1 MFSIGE
7 ALYNLFGVGPAGM
20 LIALALIFLIDAVIF
35 PTLPELF
42 TVLIFWYNPTPAWGI
57 LMMLVISA
65 VEIVGLTTIYT
76 IVKRVRVPSWI
87 ERRMKQYSGM
97 LISPDEK
104 IIFINRFAPVL
115 PFVGAFV
122 AVNDWSLRKSI
133 YYTLIGSWIKYGLII
148 LMSQTFYILFSR
160 GIAEKATIVL
170 ILAVI
175 GISLLLSHLRKK
187 RMERREMGVIGNVI
201 EEGKK

>member
-1 MFSIGE
+1 MFSLGDTI
-7 ALYNLFGVGPAGM
+7 YSLFSSGGHAGM

-42 TVLIFWYNPTPAWGI
+42 TVLIFWYDPTPAWGI

-97 LISPDEK
+97 LVSSDEK
-104 IIFINRFAPVL
+104 IILINRFAPVL

-122 AVNDWSLRKSI
+122 AVNDWSLRRAI

-148 LMSQTFYILFSR
+148 LLAQSFYIFFTK
-160 GIAEKATIVL
+160 GFAERATILLVF
-170 ILAVI
+170 AVI
-175 GISLLLSHLRKK
+175 GISLLLSYLRKK
-187 RMERREMGVIGNVI
+187 RGE
-201 EEGKK
+201 

>member
-7 ALYNLFGVGPAGM
+7 ALYNLFGAMGPAGM
-20 LIALALIFLIDAVIF
+20 LIALSLIFLIDAVIF

-42 TVLIFWYNPTPAWGI
+42 TVLIFWYNPTPEWGI

-65 VEIVGLTTIYT
+65 VEILGLTTIYEV
-76 IVKRVRVPSWI
+76 IRRVRVPSWI
-87 ERRMKQYSGM
+87 ERRMKQYSRM
-97 LISPDEK
+97 LISSDEK
-104 IIFINRFAPVL
+104 IILINRFAPVL

-148 LMSQTFYILFSR
+148 LMSQTFYIIFSQ

-175 GISLLLSHLRKK
+175 GISLLLSHLRRR
-187 RMERREMGVIGNVI
+187 RMEDSA
-201 EEGKK
+201 

>member
-7 ALYNLFGVGPAGM
+7 SLYNLFGVMGPAGM
-20 LIALALIFLIDAVIF
+20 LTALALIFLIDAVIF

-42 TVLIFWYNPTPAWGI
+42 TVLIFWYNPTPEWGI
-57 LMMLVISA
+57 LMMLVIST
-65 VEIVGLTTIYT
+65 VEILGMTTIYE
-76 IVKRVRVPSWI
+76 VVRRLHVPSWI

-97 LISPDEK
+97 LISSDEK

-122 AVNDWSLRKSI
+122 AVNDWSLKKSV
-133 YYTLIGSWIKYGLII
+133 YYTLVGSWIKYGLII

-170 ILAVI
+170 ILTVI
-175 GISLLLSHLRKK
+175 GISLLLSQLRRKK
-187 RMERREMGVIGNVI
+187 LE
-201 EEGKK
+201 KSA

>member
-7 ALYNLFGVGPAGM
+7 ALYSGFGGMGAPGM
-20 LIALALIFLIDAVIF
+20 LVALALIFLIDAVIF

-42 TVLIFWYNPTPAWGI
+42 TVLIFWYDPTPEWGV
-57 LMMLVISA
+57 LMMLVIST
-65 VEIVGLTTIYT
+65 VEVIGLMTIYGV
-76 IVKRVRVPSWI
+76 VKRLRVPSWI
-87 ERRMKQYSGM
+87 EKKMKQYSGI
-97 LISPDEK
+97 LISSDEK

-122 AVNDWSLRKSI
+122 AVNDWSLKKSI
-133 YYTLIGSWIKYGLII
+133 YYTLVGSWIKYGLII

-170 ILAVI
+170 TLAVI
-175 GISLLLSHLRKK
+175 GISLLLSHIRKK
-187 RMERREMGVIGNVI
+187 KLENENSGGRE
-201 EEGKK
+201 